1 MDAASL
7 LLKSGAPSIGLLQS
21 VGLADTGRK
30 RTGAWVVEGQDVEMG
45 LKGNYDLG
53 RLRPCA
59 GPSSRTGRS
68 GLPMRESDQQSLG
81 AEVKIARN
89 DPCVSDQ
96 PIHAHEAPDNHG
108 VGDND
113 E

>member
-1 MDAASL
+1 MGHPLSV
-7 LLKSGAPSIGLLQS
+7 SYQES

-30 RTGAWVVEGQDVEMG
+30 RIGAWVVEGQDVEMG
-45 LKGNYDLG
+45 LKGNGFGLG
-53 RLRPCA
+53 GLRPCTD
-59 GPSSRTGRS
+59 PSGVSRTGRS
-68 GLPMRESDQQSLG
+68 GLPMRKRESDEQSLG

-96 PIHAHEAPDNHG
+96 SVHAHEAPDNHG

-113 E
+113 K

>member
-1 MDAASL
+1 MGHPLSVSY
-7 LLKSGAPSIGLLQS
+7 KES
-21 VGLADTGRK
+21 VGLADTGCK

-45 LKGNYDLG
+45 LKGSQFDLG
-53 RLRPCA
+53 GLRPCTD
-59 GPSSRTGRS
+59 PSGASRTGRS
-68 GLPMRESDQQSLG
+68 GLPLRKRESDDELSLG

-96 PIHAHEAPDNHG
+96 SIHAHEAPDNHG